1 MNTVL
6 AGVLLQLLALALFV
20 AMDTLLKLMTLSFAV
35 PQLMWARFLFSF
47 IAVTIAMRL
56 ITGSLPWRSR
66 APGLQTFRSLLLAA
80 CNFLFSSALVHIP
93 LADATAVGFASPLFT
108 LALAAIWLGERI
120 SPWRWFGMGLGFA
133 GVVILLRPPFLF
145 AGEPAHWAMLLPL
158 GAAALFAVYQILTR
172 KLAALDDPRT
182 TILHTSFAATLVT
195 SASLPLVWVWPS
207 GLDWAALVLLGLL
220 GGASHGLL
228 VLAFARAPAS
238 LLAPLSYTQ
247 MIWAVVAGVLVFG
260 DAPDG
265 ITLLGMAV
273 IALSGVLV
281 AVSGKDRKA

>member
-6 AGVLLQLLALALFV
+6 AGVLLQLSALALFV

-35 PQLMWARFLFSF
+35 PQLMWARFTFSF
-47 IAVTIAMRL
+47 LAVTIAMRV

-66 APGLQTFRSLLLAA
+66 APLLQTLRSLLLAA
-80 CNFLFSSALVHIP
+80 CNFTFSSALVHIP

-108 LALAAIWLGERI
+108 LALAAIWLGEKI
-120 SPWRWFGMGLGFA
+120 GPWRWCGMGLGFV
-133 GVVILLRPPFLF
+133 GVIILLRPPFLF

-158 GAAALFAVYQILTR
+158 GAAALFAFYQIMTR

-182 TILHTSFAATLVT
+182 TILHTSFAAMLVT
-195 SASLPLVWVWPS
+195 SGSLPFVWVWPT
-207 GLDWAALVLLGLL
+207 GLDWVALVLLGLL
-220 GGASHGLL
+220 GGAAHGLL

-238 LLAPLSYTQ
+238 LIAPLSYTQ

-260 DAPDG
+260 DAPDA
-265 ITLLGMAV
+265 ITLLGMGV
-273 IALSGVLV
+273 IALSGIIV
-281 AVSGKDRKA
+281 AVSGKDRKT

>member
-1 MNTVL
+1 
-6 AGVLLQLLALALFV
+6 
-20 AMDTLLKLMTLSFAV
+20 MTLSFAV

-260 DAPDG
+260 DAPDA
-265 ITLLGMAV
+265 ITWLGMAV

>member
-1 MNTVL
+1 
-6 AGVLLQLLALALFV
+6 
-20 AMDTLLKLMTLSFAV
+20 MDTLLKLMTLSFAV

-47 IAVTIAMRL
+47 LAVTITMRV

-66 APGLQTFRSLLLAA
+66 APMLQTMRSLLLAA

-108 LALAAIWLGERI
+108 LALAAFWLGEKIGLR
-120 SPWRWFGMGLGFA
+120 RWCGMGLGFV

-158 GAAALFAVYQILTR
+158 GAAALFAFYQILTR

-182 TILHTSFAATLVT
+182 TILHTSFAATLLT
-195 SASLPLVWVWPS
+195 SVSLPFVWTWPS
-207 GLDWAALVLLGLL
+207 ALDWVALVLLGLI
-220 GGASHGLL
+220 GGAAHGLL

-265 ITLLGMAV
+265 ITLLGMVV
-273 IALSGVLV
+273 IAASGLV
-281 AVSGKDRKA
+281 VAASGKDRKA

>member
-1 MNTVL
+1 M
-6 AGVLLQLLALALFV
+6 
-20 AMDTLLKLMTLSFAV
+20 
-35 PQLMWARFLFSF
+35 
-47 IAVTIAMRL
+47 
-56 ITGSLPWRSR
+56 
-66 APGLQTFRSLLLAA
+66 
-80 CNFLFSSALVHIP
+80 HIP

-108 LALAAIWLGERI
+108 LALAVFWLGEKIGLR
-120 SPWRWFGMGLGFA
+120 RWCGMGLGFV

-158 GAAALFAVYQILTR
+158 GAAALFAFYQILTR
-172 KLAALDDPRT
+172 KLTKLDDPRT

-195 SASLPLVWVWPS
+195 SVSLPFVWAWPS
-207 GLDWAALVLLGLL
+207 ALDWAALVLLGLI
-220 GGASHGLL
+220 GGAAHGLL

-265 ITLLGMAV
+265 ITLLGMVV
-273 IALSGVLV
+273 IAVSGLV
-281 AVSGKDRKA
+281 VAASGKDRRA